1 MESGQFQRV
10 ETQPDE
16 KPDRFSIFLNTKSNK
31 SKRMSINRL
40 SLQSDIMDSV
50 PRFRKTKYHH
60 PFRNTLSNHS
70 FLSKTT
76 NPFDISNVSVLKE
89 EKEEDKKN
97 KKGNKKIP
105 ENILNKIDINKENE
119 LLSNTQKEFESSL
132 KELSDIQ
139 SKLENSKKKYN
150 KLLKE
155 LGEAKDSRNKIIQEV
170 YQMKSE
176 IENQKNL
183 ATESGYVPTLTNT
196 SYSNNELAEQIEL
209 YEDKICKL
217 KMDNQTF
224 LENYDNLCDDCKQN
238 ESQNQK
244 LKKAIAQLEQN
255 INNAINEKSYLKSM
269 LDKAVL

>member
-1 MESGQFQRV
+1 
-10 ETQPDE
+10 
-16 KPDRFSIFLNTKSNK
+16 
-31 SKRMSINRL
+31 
-40 SLQSDIMDSV
+40 
-50 PRFRKTKYHH
+50 
-60 PFRNTLSNHS
+60 
-70 FLSKTT
+70 
-76 NPFDISNVSVLKE
+76 
-89 EKEEDKKN
+89 
-97 KKGNKKIP
+97 
-105 ENILNKIDINKENE
+105 
-119 LLSNTQKEFESSL
+119 
-132 KELSDIQ
+132 
-139 SKLENSKKKYN
+139 
-150 KLLKE
+150 
-155 LGEAKDSRNKIIQEV
+155 
-170 YQMKSE
+170 MKSE